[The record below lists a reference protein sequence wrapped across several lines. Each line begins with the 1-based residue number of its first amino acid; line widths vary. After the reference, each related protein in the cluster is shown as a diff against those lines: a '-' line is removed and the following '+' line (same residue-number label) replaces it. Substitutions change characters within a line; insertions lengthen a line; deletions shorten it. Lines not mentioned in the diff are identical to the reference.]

1 MPSAD
6 RLQVLTGHR
15 CMPMPRIVSFLDR
28 RERGSGRIQRQ
39 LMVLRTKRAMAAFDA
54 LCWVCEKKVER
65 TVPNPEMFLIIIR
78 TVCTYIYIYIYI
90 ITSSGALRRYKPCN
104 QSSMMVSCCNSN
116 SFFVLFFGI
125 SVSLSLSRSLCLSSS
140 YTCLT
145 QTICFQTSS
154 DICQCLSII

>member
-1 MPSAD
+1 MQLRPMPSAD
-6 RLQVLTGHR
+6 RLQVLKGHR

-78 TVCTYIYIYIYI
+78 TVCTYIYNIYNNH
-90 ITSSGALRRYKPCN
+90 LR
-104 QSSMMVSCCNSN
+104 
-116 SFFVLFFGI
+116 VLYDGI
-125 SVSLSLSRSLCLSSS
+125 SPVIKVPWWSVAAIRILSLFCFLESLSLFLSRDLFVSPL
-140 YTCLT
+140 LT
-145 QTICFQTSS
+145 RA
-154 DICQCLSII
+154 